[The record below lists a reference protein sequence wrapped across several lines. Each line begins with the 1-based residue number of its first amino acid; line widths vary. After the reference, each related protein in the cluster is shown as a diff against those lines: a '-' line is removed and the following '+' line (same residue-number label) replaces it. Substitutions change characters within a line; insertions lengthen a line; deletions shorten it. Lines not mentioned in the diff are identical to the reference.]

1 MSMVRR
7 AVEPVLLDW
16 WSGGLGWPGAALS
29 WLAAPPEALFR
40 TAVAARAFAYE
51 RGIARVHRAPLPV
64 VSVGNLAVGGTGK
77 TPVTAWVARRL
88 QDMGV
93 RPAVV
98 LRGYGDDEVR
108 LHRRWNPAAF
118 VIGRQDR
125 LLGAQEAASQG
136 ATVVVLDDGFQHRR
150 LARDLDLTLIA
161 AEQPFPRRLLPAG
174 PFREGAGALRRSDLV
189 AVTRRTAGD
198 SRVRDTLDWIARVAP
213 ERPRAVFRL
222 TPDGWSDL
230 WGVPTEAPEGG
241 ILAVAGVAHP
251 HLFRQLVAEQSGAD
265 TELLAFPDHHAFDA
279 GDARRIERTARGRTV
294 VVTEKD
300 AVKLVELAPQLPA
313 VRVLSLAVHIEQG
326 QDALTAALARIA
338 EHAARVAAS
347 RGRKGRED
355 GEGPHQPNIAAS
367 PRGNVR

>member
-1 MSMVRR
+1 MSVVRR
-7 AVEPVLLDW
+7 ALEPMVLEW
-16 WSGGLGWPGAALS
+16 WSGGLGLGGAALS
-29 WLAAPPEALFR
+29 WLAAPPEAVFR

-88 QDMGV
+88 QNMGV

-118 VIGRQDR
+118 VVGRHDR
-125 LLGAQEAASQG
+125 LVGAQEAASQG

-198 SRVRDTLDWIARVAP
+198 SRVGDTLEWIARVAP
-213 ERPRAVFRL
+213 ERPRAVFSL

-230 WGVPTEAPEGG
+230 WGVPTETPKGA

-251 HLFRQLVAEQSGAD
+251 HLFQQLVAEQSGAE
-265 TELLAFPDHHAFDA
+265 TELLAFPDHHAFEA
-279 GDARRIERTARGRTV
+279 RDARRIERAARGRMV

-300 AVKLVELAPQLPA
+300 AVKLADLAPLLPA
-313 VRVLSLAVHIEQG
+313 TRVLSLAVRVEQG
-326 QDALTAALARIA
+326 QDALTSALARIVEDA
-338 EHAARVAAS
+338 VRVAAS
-347 RGRKGRED
+347 RCREV
-355 GEGPHQPNIAAS
+355 GEGPHQPHRAAS
-367 PRGNVR
+367 PRRGVR